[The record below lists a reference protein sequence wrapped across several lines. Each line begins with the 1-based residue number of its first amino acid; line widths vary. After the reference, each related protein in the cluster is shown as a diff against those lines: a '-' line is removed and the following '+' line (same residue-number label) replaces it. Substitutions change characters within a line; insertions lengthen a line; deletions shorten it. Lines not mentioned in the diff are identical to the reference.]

1 VPPCVGGTRWQDPS
15 RALRPVRRAEYDWGC
30 DDVILSNYDVKRTT
44 INVPQQDV
52 SVAVLVVI
60 YLDDLVGRE
69 DACQFQSAD
78 LPTNQLVGQCGTL
91 HNSLPSPESITDTER

>member
-1 VPPCVGGTRWQDPS
+1 VLSIRLVCR
-15 RALRPVRRAEYDWGC
+15 EYDRGC